1 MSKDPKFFAKKR
13 TKAGIY
19 ITTKRCMTILWE
31 PVLHIKTQRE
41 TDNKKKER
49 AAWQRD
55 SQIRLSGSINGSC
68 H

>member
-1 MSKDPKFFAKKR
+1 M
-13 TKAGIY
+13 
-19 ITTKRCMTILWE
+19 ITLWDT
-31 PVLHIKTQRE
+31 VLHRKTQRE
-41 TDNKKKER
+41 INNKEKER